1 MIEACEEIFMFNFEE
16 ELKKLPRKPGVY
28 IMRDD
33 KDVILYVG
41 KAINLHNRVR
51 SYFREN
57 IGRGPAIDQ
66 MVSLIA
72 RFEYIVT
79 DSELEALVLENNL
92 IKENSPKYNTLLK
105 DDKTYPYIKVTVGE
119 DYPRILFSRTM
130 KKDKSRYFG
139 PYTSAAAVKDTIELL
154 NKLYQL
160 RTCNRVLPRDIGI
173 ERPCL
178 NYHIKQCLAPCQGY
192 VSKEEYR
199 QQVAGALEFLN
210 GNYSPI
216 LKDLEE
222 KMKKAAEAM
231 EFEDA
236 ARYRDLLSSV
246 RQVSQKQKITEG
258 VGEDKDIL
266 ALYQDE
272 TEAVVQVFFVRDG
285 KLIGREHYYMTH
297 VPENNKP
304 AILQDFVKQFYAGT
318 PFIPRELMLQ
328 YEIEDAELIE
338 KWLSERKGSRVYLK
352 VPKIGSKEKRVELA
366 AQNAKLVLSQDRE
379 KLKREEGRTIGA
391 VKEISDLLQLPL
403 TGTARMEA
411 YDISNINGFENVG
424 SMVVYEKG
432 KPKRSDYRKFK
443 IKSVS
448 GPDDYA
454 CMREVLT
461 RRFRHGMEESKELEE
476 QEMDQ
481 EYGSFTKFPDL
492 ILMDGGRGQVNIALS
507 VLEELGINIPVC
519 GMVKDDN
526 HRTRGLYYHN
536 IELPIDTHSEGFKL
550 ITRIQDE
557 AHRFAIEY
565 HRSLRSK
572 TQVKSVLDDIPG
584 VGPARRKALMRHFK
598 SLEEIR
604 QASVEELMEIPE
616 MNERTAE
623 EIVTFF
629 ASQTGQPV
637 VH

>member
-1 MIEACEEIFMFNFEE
+1 MFNFEE

-160 RTCNRVLPRDIGI
+160 RTCNRVLPRDTGL
-173 ERPCL
+173 ERTCL

-352 VPKIGSKEKRVELA
+352 VPKIGSKEKLVELA

-507 VLEELGINIPVC
+507 VLEELGIDIPVC